1 MAVPATYE
9 QALTE
14 LSTLAAEADTV
25 KDQVQGSYTSFDAS
39 VANLTITLSSVESRL
54 AWIEQHFD
62 YVRTHFG

>member
-14 LSTLAAEADTV
+14 LSALAAEADTV
-25 KDQVQGSYTSFDAS
+25 KGQVQGSYTSFDAA